1 MTDVMTPVFKA
12 VSGNAAVPVAASAAK
27 SAATTLPLVGSVT
40 LDDILAGGATAFGA
54 LANIRAGQASA
65 AALETEARFETFRAG
80 QEQTKGQQEQNAI
93 REKLLRTLA
102 QNRAAAGAS
111 GITLDSGSV
120 QTVMDESIAAANREL
135 NVLRGNTEIASAAR
149 TSRADQLRSSAA
161 AARSGGVG
169 RAAFGLLDSAMRER
183 RRGSVPEAVR

>member
-1 MTDVMTPVFKA
+1 MTDVITPIFR
-12 VSGNAAVPVAASAAK
+12 AATGSSAAPVAAAATK
-27 SAATTLPLVGSVT
+27 SAATTLPLIGRVT

-54 LANIRAGQASA
+54 LSNIRAGQASA

-120 QTVMDESIAAANREL
+120 QTVMNESIAAANREL
-135 NVLRGNTEIASAAR
+135 SITRDNAAIAGAAR
-149 TSRADQLRSSAA
+149 AARADQLRLSAG

-169 RAAFGLLDSAMRER
+169 RAAFGLLDAAMRER
-183 RRGSVPEAVR
+183 RRG

>member
-1 MTDVMTPVFKA
+1 MSDVVTPIFRA
-12 VSGNAAVPVAASAAK
+12 VTGSATVAAPAAAK
-27 SAATTLPLVGSVT
+27 SIGTTLPLVGRVT
-40 LDDILAGGATAFGA
+40 LDEIFAGGATAFGA
-54 LANIRAGQASA
+54 LSNIRAGQASA

-111 GITLDSGSV
+111 GISLDSGSV
-120 QTVMDESIAAANREL
+120 ETVMNESIAAANREL
-135 NVLRGNTEIASAAR
+135 SITRQNADIAASSRSA
-149 TSRADQLRSSAA
+149 RADQLRLSAS

-169 RAAFGLLDSAMRER
+169 RAAFGLLDAAYRER
-183 RRGSVPEAVR
+183 RRGTLPGER